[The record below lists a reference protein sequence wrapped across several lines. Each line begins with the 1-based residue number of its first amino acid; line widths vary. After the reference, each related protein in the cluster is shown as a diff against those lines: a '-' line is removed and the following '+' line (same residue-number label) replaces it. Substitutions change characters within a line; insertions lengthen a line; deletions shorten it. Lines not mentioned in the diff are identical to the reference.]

1 LSSFIFSSFSQFPY
15 FYIKLIFTSVPNFRF
30 CCHT

>member
-1 LSSFIFSSFSQFPY
+1 M
-15 FYIKLIFTSVPNFRF
+15 FTTVPNFRF